1 MSRAIVVEVASAV
14 LLVVAT
20 AAERA
25 RVLAAVV
32 VTGSVAEVTGLVV
45 VATVATMCSMPPQ
58 RS

>member
-1 MSRAIVVEVASAV
+1 VVEVASAV